1 MNYKL
6 FEEET
11 LFQFKDYF
19 DEIYVYFSDVMVE
32 IENELTYGTAF
43 IKWEGP
49 DTHSNIFKD
58 EKMSER
64 LEKAYRYGDVCFS
77 VYFEKEK
84 EGYKKYL
91 FIANNVSVGVTNI
104 TNIMRFYFRANRR
117 TGGKAFNQKE
127 IQNKF
132 IAQYVS
138 LYPNSI
144 AKLYEGI
151 LSISM
156 SDKDYRSIRIED
168 GESFKEIDL
177 NFEECINLARF
188 FTNLSNI
195 LLL

>member
-6 FEEET
+6 LGEET

-43 IKWEGP
+43 MKWKQP
-49 DTHSNIFKD
+49 KSNSKVFKD

-64 LEKAYRYGDVCFS
+64 LEKAQRYSDICFS

-91 FIANNVSVGVTNI
+91 FIANSTSVGINNI
-104 TNIMRFYFRANRR
+104 THIMRFYFRANRR
-117 TGGKAFNQKE
+117 TGCKVFNQKE
-127 IQNKF
+127 VQNKF

-151 LSISM
+151 LSVSM

-168 GESFKEIDL
+168 GESFNEIDL
-177 NFEECINLARF
+177 NFEECLNLAKF

-195 LLL
+195 LLV